1 MYFYHSVP
9 LTWLWHQSSFILHSY
24 SPSWR
29 LQSFRQTCQ
38 LGFSIWTFPI
48 YFHVWAKVAENRHSR
63 ILNFRFLTKTFRN
76 NICMFDVHSSS
87 YNIDN
92 DDNSNYDNID
102 DNNSNKEEKSVGIS
116 NNFCSG
122 EKNSFFEKR
131 IRKKRKEIF
140 FSETQLVEFMTGRLL
155 RMV

>member
-1 MYFYHSVP
+1 MFTTVAS
-9 LTWLWHQSSFILHSY
+9 TTSTTNNDNNNNNSS
-24 SPSWR
+24 
-29 LQSFRQTCQ
+29 
-38 LGFSIWTFPI
+38 
-48 YFHVWAKVAENRHSR
+48 
-63 ILNFRFLTKTFRN
+63 
-76 NICMFDVHSSS
+76 
-87 YNIDN
+87 N
-92 DDNSNYDNID
+92 DINDINDNSNYDNID

>member
-1 MYFYHSVP
+1 
-9 LTWLWHQSSFILHSY
+9 
-24 SPSWR
+24 
-29 LQSFRQTCQ
+29 
-38 LGFSIWTFPI
+38 
-48 YFHVWAKVAENRHSR
+48 
-63 ILNFRFLTKTFRN
+63 
-76 NICMFDVHSSS
+76 MFDVHSSS

-92 DDNSNYDNID
+92 DDNSNYDNND
-102 DNNSNKEEKSVGIS
+102 SNDSNNKEEKSVGIS